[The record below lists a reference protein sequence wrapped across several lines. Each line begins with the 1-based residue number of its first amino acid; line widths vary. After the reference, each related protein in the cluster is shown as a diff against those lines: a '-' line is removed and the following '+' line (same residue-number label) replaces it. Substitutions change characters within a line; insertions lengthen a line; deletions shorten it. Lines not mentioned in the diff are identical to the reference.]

1 MSALAAALSALVA
14 ASLLAGCASSS
25 APPSARQ
32 ALSSRPAP
40 STSSAEV
47 TTPTA
52 SASVAASPADVEA
65 NELGRVPVI
74 MYHQLKDRPKG
85 VYDITPAAFR
95 AELERLAREGYVPV
109 TATAYATGR
118 IDIPAGKHPV
128 VLTFDDSTRS
138 QFALEDAGK
147 PRAGTAVA
155 ILLEVAARHP
165 GFTPTATFF
174 VNREPFAEPGG
185 RRHLTW
191 LHANG
196 FEVANHT
203 YDHAP
208 LRGIRADQVR
218 RQLASDTAM
227 ITKAVPG
234 IDVSTLALPMG
245 QRPRDHR
252 LMMSG
257 QWRSTSYRHLAAFLV
272 GSGSAS
278 SPFARSFD
286 PTGVPRMRSQ
296 GRSGPEAR
304 YASARTLDRMA
315 SAPLDRY
322 TSDGDPAVVSFP
334 KALAGDFASISSA
347 VARPY

>member
-1 MSALAAALSALVA
+1 
-14 ASLLAGCASSS
+14 
-25 APPSARQ
+25 
-32 ALSSRPAP
+32 
-40 STSSAEV
+40 
-47 TTPTA
+47 
-52 SASVAASPADVEA
+52 
-65 NELGRVPVI
+65 

-95 AELERLAREGYVPV
+95 AELERLARENYVPV
-109 TATAYATGR
+109 TAGDYAAGQ

-138 QFALEDAGK
+138 QFALDDAGT

-185 RRHLTW
+185 RRHLAW
-191 LHANG
+191 LHTNG
-196 FEVANHT
+196 FEVGNHT
-203 YDHAP
+203 LDHLP
-208 LRGIRADQVR
+208 MRGLSAEHVR
-218 RQLASDTAM
+218 RQIAADTAM

-245 QRPRDHR
+245 SRPRNHR

-257 QWRSTSYRHLAAFLV
+257 QWRGTAYRHAAAFLV

-278 SPFARSFD
+278 SPFARSYD

-296 GRSGPEAR
+296 GRRGPEAR
-304 YASARTLDRMA
+304 YASTQTLDRLAA
-315 SAPLDRY
+315 SPSDRY
-322 TSDGDPAVVSFP
+322 TSDGDSTVVTFP
-334 KALAGDFASISSA
+334 EALASDVRPSVLAR
-347 VARPY
+347 ARPY